1 MTGNRMFTIPNIMN
15 KALEAA
21 WTRQELITNNIANV
35 DTPGYKRK
43 DLNFEKVLTAEVK
56 KANNIHEIN
65 INKLQADITSPH
77 SGFQH
82 RLDASNVDID
92 WEATELAKNK
102 IKYDALVTQTGRYFQ
117 RLKSVVNNTR

>member
-1 MTGNRMFTIPNIMN
+1 MTSNRMFTIPNIMN
-15 KALEAA
+15 KALEAT

-43 DLNFEKVLTAEVK
+43 DINFEKVLIAEVE

-65 INKLQADITSPH
+65 INKLQAEITSPH

-82 RLDASNVDID
+82 RLDGSNVDID